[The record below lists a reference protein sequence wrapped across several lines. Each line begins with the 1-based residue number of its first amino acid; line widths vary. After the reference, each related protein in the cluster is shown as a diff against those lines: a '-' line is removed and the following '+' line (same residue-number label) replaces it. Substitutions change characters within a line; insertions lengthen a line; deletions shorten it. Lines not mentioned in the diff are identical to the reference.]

1 MEVLSRF
8 DKLKQADITEMKDIL
23 CQYISVQTEDACA
36 KCPFDDRCYH
46 GHNGILDWLTED
58 YGEVVDKWALRP
70 KEAEQDG

>member
-1 MEVLSRF
+1 MTRF
-8 DKLKQADITEMKDIL
+8 EKMKESDISDMQKIL
-23 CQYISVQTEDACA
+23 CDYISVQTADACA